1 MIKECGT
8 KLRETKYEGFKMQ
21 LSVYRIYETNQSLL
35 SLTTDILVK
44 LINEAKKKK
53 RCKIFLRKKRRGSL
67 NLWKQMSEC
76 VTF

>member
-53 RCKIFLRKKRRGSL
+53 KGVRSFYGRK
-67 NLWKQMSEC
+67 EEA
-76 VTF
+76 V